1 MKFSELIT
9 KLHSASQPHML
20 MYIDIRSDCEL
31 VDVNILASGQSDVQ
45 AGTLY
50 FADAG
55 QLTPDTVLP
64 TNLLYYGT
72 LPSELADRLT
82 NSAMIDRGEFA
93 VLFQTVKELLSYQQ
107 SDQQLYTQV
116 LYMLCNGAELDR
128 VLTKMTDVTGDLFVV
143 IDSTGKLV
151 AKTKNFYVDYP
162 LWMRSIEQGYCSDI
176 LMEYIEDRRRKN
188 EYSLSD
194 KPFTLFCE
202 HMQRYLLCT
211 RIVYDNFMMGYVII
225 VSKTGMFSAAEQQII
240 PLLSSSA
247 KERIVKS
254 NNGNWIDYRASQ
266 LNNIFADMLAGAQNV
281 DMERRMKLAKLS
293 FPEQKCLAII
303 RPVYYKEPAYYKSR
317 LIPDMQA
324 IFGKTAFSVVK
335 NDLVLLLTAADGGTI
350 TPEQRAALEQYT
362 QGHRLIVGISNCF
375 QANNQLSLH
384 YNMLLQTLQLAK
396 QMRSDQ
402 KLFFFSDYVYYAL
415 LDQVEDKS
423 LLSFIRHPAL
433 DTLIH
438 YDREKSAELY
448 QTLRVFTKCG
458 FNKAH
463 TSERLFLHRNTVN
476 YRIAQIESICGIDLS
491 TTELL
496 FSLQLSFLID
506 GYLNSGAV
514 DSVPMTMTVAAI
526 CGFAGVITNT
536 DAFQSMI
543 TAITSIS
550 IAPILICWVVVAL
563 MCMLTGGSSTGQL
576 VALPIIAPKLQAL
589 GLTAS
594 TIHRVSA
601 FAATTLDSMPYS
613 GSILMLLPMCHM
625 KLKEVYPALFVT
637 TVIATTVGTAAVT
650 LMCVLFPG
658 LA

>member
-72 LPSELADRLT
+72 LPPELADRLT

-247 KERIVKS
+247 KERIVRS

-266 LNNIFADMLAGAQNV
+266 LNNIFADMLAGTQNV

-384 YNMLLQTLQLAK
+384 YNMLLQTCNWPSRCART
-396 QMRSDQ
+396 RSSS
-402 KLFFFSDYVYYAL
+402 FSRTTCITRC
-415 LDQVEDKS
+415 S
-423 LLSFIRHPAL
+423 IRS
-433 DTLIH
+433 
-438 YDREKSAELY
+438 R
-448 QTLRVFTKCG
+448 TKACCP
-458 FNKAH
+458 
-463 TSERLFLHRNTVN
+463 S
-476 YRIAQIESICGIDLS
+476 SGIPRSTRSS
-491 TTELL
+491 TT
-496 FSLQLSFLID
+496 
-506 GYLNSGAV
+506 
-514 DSVPMTMTVAAI
+514 
-526 CGFAGVITNT
+526 
-536 DAFQSMI
+536 
-543 TAITSIS
+543 TAKK
-550 IAPILICWVVVAL
+550 AP
-563 MCMLTGGSSTGQL
+563 SSTRRCAYSPNA
-576 VALPIIAPKLQAL
+576 ALTRRTPPSGSFCTATPST
-589 GLTAS
+589 TAS
-594 TIHRVSA
+594 HRSNPSA
-601 FAATTLDSMPYS
+601 
-613 GSILMLLPMCHM
+613 GSTFRRQSCCFRSSC
-625 KLKEVYPALFVT
+625 LF
-637 TVIATTVGTAAVT
+637 
-650 LMCVLFPG
+650 
-658 LA
+658 

>member
-1 MKFSELIT
+1 MKFSELIS
-9 KLHSASQPHML
+9 KLHAASQPHML
-20 MYIDIRSDCEL
+20 MHIDIRSDCEL
-31 VDVNILASGQSDVQ
+31 MDVNILAPGQSDVQ
-45 AGTLY
+45 TGTLY

-55 QLTPDTVLP
+55 LLTPDTVLP
-64 TNLLYYGT
+64 TNLMYYGA
-72 LPSELADRLT
+72 LPPELASGLT

-93 VLFQTVKELLSYQQ
+93 ALFQSVKELLSYQQ

-116 LYMLCNGAELDR
+116 LYMLCNGTDLDR
-128 VLTKMTDVTGDLFVV
+128 VLTKMTDVTGDLFVM

-162 LWMRSIEQGYCSDI
+162 LWMKSIEQGYCSDI

-225 VSKTGMFSAAEQQII
+225 VSKTGMFSAAEQH
-240 PLLSSSA
+240 
-247 KERIVKS
+247 
-254 NNGNWIDYRASQ
+254 
-266 LNNIFADMLAGAQNV
+266 
-281 DMERRMKLAKLS
+281 
-293 FPEQKCLAII
+293 
-303 RPVYYKEPAYYKSR
+303 
-317 LIPDMQA
+317 
-324 IFGKTAFSVVK
+324 
-335 NDLVLLLTAADGGTI
+335 
-350 TPEQRAALEQYT
+350 AALEQYT

-402 KLFFFSDYVYYAL
+402 KIFFFSDYVYYAL

-438 YDREKSAELY
+438 YDREKGAELY

-463 TSERLFLHRNTVN
+463 TSEQLFLHRNTVN
-476 YRIAQIESICGIDLS
+476 YRISQIESICKIDLS

-506 GYLNSGAV
+506 GYLNN
-514 DSVPMTMTVAAI
+514 VA
-526 CGFAGVITNT
+526 F
-536 DAFQSMI
+536 
-543 TAITSIS
+543 
-550 IAPILICWVVVAL
+550 
-563 MCMLTGGSSTGQL
+563 
-576 VALPIIAPKLQAL
+576 
-589 GLTAS
+589 
-594 TIHRVSA
+594 
-601 FAATTLDSMPYS
+601 
-613 GSILMLLPMCHM
+613 
-625 KLKEVYPALFVT
+625 
-637 TVIATTVGTAAVT
+637 
-650 LMCVLFPG
+650 
-658 LA
+658 

>member
-72 LPSELADRLT
+72 LPPELADRLT

-93 VLFQTVKELLSYQQ
+93 VLFQIVKELLSYQQ

-247 KERIVKS
+247 KERIVRN

-375 QANNQLSLH
+375 QTNN
-384 YNMLLQTLQLAK
+384 
-396 QMRSDQ
+396 
-402 KLFFFSDYVYYAL
+402 
-415 LDQVEDKS
+415 
-423 LLSFIRHPAL
+423 
-433 DTLIH
+433 
-438 YDREKSAELY
+438 
-448 QTLRVFTKCG
+448 
-458 FNKAH
+458 
-463 TSERLFLHRNTVN
+463 
-476 YRIAQIESICGIDLS
+476 
-491 TTELL
+491 
-496 FSLQLSFLID
+496 
-506 GYLNSGAV
+506 
-514 DSVPMTMTVAAI
+514 
-526 CGFAGVITNT
+526 
-536 DAFQSMI
+536 
-543 TAITSIS
+543 
-550 IAPILICWVVVAL
+550 
-563 MCMLTGGSSTGQL
+563 
-576 VALPIIAPKLQAL
+576 
-589 GLTAS
+589 
-594 TIHRVSA
+594 
-601 FAATTLDSMPYS
+601 
-613 GSILMLLPMCHM
+613 
-625 KLKEVYPALFVT
+625 
-637 TVIATTVGTAAVT
+637 
-650 LMCVLFPG
+650 
-658 LA
+658 

>member
-1 MKFSELIT
+1 MLFRSVQKKTAESDSYSAV
-9 KLHSASQPHML
+9 KLA
-20 MYIDIRSDCEL
+20 YRE
-31 VDVNILASGQSDVQ
+31 VDKKKLNK
-45 AGTLY
+45 
-50 FADAG
+50 
-55 QLTPDTVLP
+55 P
-64 TNLLYYGT
+64 
-72 LPSELADRLT
+72 
-82 NSAMIDRGEFA
+82 DRGLFEKLEMSGFKYLREF
-93 VLFQTVKELLSYQQ
+93 KPE
-107 SDQQLYTQV
+107 
-116 LYMLCNGAELDR
+116 N
-128 VLTKMTDVTGDLFVV
+128 TDVTGDLFVV

-506 GYLNSGAV
+506 GYLNN
-514 DSVPMTMTVAAI
+514 VA
-526 CGFAGVITNT
+526 F
-536 DAFQSMI
+536 
-543 TAITSIS
+543 
-550 IAPILICWVVVAL
+550 
-563 MCMLTGGSSTGQL
+563 
-576 VALPIIAPKLQAL
+576 
-589 GLTAS
+589 
-594 TIHRVSA
+594 
-601 FAATTLDSMPYS
+601 
-613 GSILMLLPMCHM
+613 
-625 KLKEVYPALFVT
+625 
-637 TVIATTVGTAAVT
+637 
-650 LMCVLFPG
+650 
-658 LA
+658 

>member
-72 LPSELADRLT
+72 LPPELADRLT

-211 RIVYDNFMMGYVII
+211 RIVGLVSLVVCVVCALGVRQAPVGYTPAGFAGSASSAETQLESYNVRRALKTRPIWHLI
-225 VSKTGMFSAAEQQII
+225 VCTAFFPTMYMIMFPRFSVYMTDAGFTLSAATLGVSIYFI
-240 PLLSSSA
+240 ANTL
-247 KERIVKS
+247 
-254 NNGNWIDYRASQ
+254 
-266 LNNIFADMLAGAQNV
+266 
-281 DMERRMKLAKLS
+281 
-293 FPEQKCLAII
+293 
-303 RPVYYKEPAYYKSR
+303 SR
-317 LIPDMQA
+317 LFLGALCDKISYKHVYGICGVLCILSA
-324 IFGKTAFSVVK
+324 IC
-335 NDLVLLLTAADGGTI
+335 LIAAK
-350 TPEQRAALEQYT
+350 
-362 QGHRLIVGISNCF
+362 
-375 QANNQLSLH
+375 SLFMF
-384 YNMLLQTLQLAK
+384 YLG
-396 QMRSDQ
+396 
-402 KLFFFSDYVYYAL
+402 YAL
-415 LDQVEDKS
+415 LGLGFGATNSVYPVTINKS
-423 LLSFIRHPAL
+423 YGPVYAGGIYGVALFGYMIFCTLITPRISAALVASTGGYTASFIYGIVLSCVAVVSMYLIPKVDRKPL
-433 DTLIH
+433 DAA
-438 YDREKSAELY
+438 EKQAE
-448 QTLRVFTKCG
+448 
-458 FNKAH
+458 
-463 TSERLFLHRNTVN
+463 
-476 YRIAQIESICGIDLS
+476 
-491 TTELL
+491 
-496 FSLQLSFLID
+496 
-506 GYLNSGAV
+506 
-514 DSVPMTMTVAAI
+514 SV
-526 CGFAGVITNT
+526 
-536 DAFQSMI
+536 
-543 TAITSIS
+543 
-550 IAPILICWVVVAL
+550 
-563 MCMLTGGSSTGQL
+563 
-576 VALPIIAPKLQAL
+576 
-589 GLTAS
+589 
-594 TIHRVSA
+594 
-601 FAATTLDSMPYS
+601 
-613 GSILMLLPMCHM
+613 
-625 KLKEVYPALFVT
+625 
-637 TVIATTVGTAAVT
+637 
-650 LMCVLFPG
+650 
-658 LA
+658 

>member
-31 VDVNILASGQSDVQ
+31 ADVNILASGQSDVQ

-72 LPSELADRLT
+72 LPPELADRLT

-240 PLLSSSA
+240 PLLSNSA

-476 YRIAQIESICGIDLS
+476 YRIAQIESICGMLKHLNLDFPITVVGYTLNTMVACQNRS
-491 TTELL
+491 NISLICGGGFYHRNTELFDSPEGVAL
-496 FSLQLSFLID
+496 ISRLNINKCFMAAAGVTSKGNLSCIEPYEFMYKKAAI
-506 GYLNSGAV
+506 NSSSTRILLV
-514 DSVPMTMTVAAI
+514 DSSKFGKMRPCMFSNLSDFDI
-526 CGFAGVITNT
+526 VITDGDIGGNWIRL
-536 DAFQSMI
+536 FEQSN
-543 TAITSIS
+543 
-550 IAPILICWVVVAL
+550 LKY
-563 MCMLTGGSSTGQL
+563 
-576 VALPIIAPKLQAL
+576 II
-589 GLTAS
+589 
-594 TIHRVSA
+594 V
-601 FAATTLDSMPYS
+601 
-613 GSILMLLPMCHM
+613 
-625 KLKEVYPALFVT
+625 
-637 TVIATTVGTAAVT
+637 
-650 LMCVLFPG
+650 
-658 LA
+658 

>member
-31 VDVNILASGQSDVQ
+31 ADVNILASGQSDVQ

-72 LPSELADRLT
+72 LPPELADRLT

-402 KLFFFSDYVYYAL
+402 MLKHLN
-415 LDQVEDKS
+415 LDFPITVVGYTLNTMVACQNRSNIS
-423 LLSFIRHPAL
+423 LI
-433 DTLIH
+433 
-438 YDREKSAELY
+438 
-448 QTLRVFTKCG
+448 CG
-458 FNKAH
+458 GGFY
-463 TSERLFLHRNTVN
+463 HRNTELFDSPEGVALISRLN
-476 YRIAQIESICGIDLS
+476 INKCFMAAAGVTSKGNLSCIEPYEFMYKKAAINSSSTRI
-491 TTELL
+491 LL
-496 FSLQLSFLID
+496 
-506 GYLNSGAV
+506 V
-514 DSVPMTMTVAAI
+514 DSSKFGKMRPCMFSNLSDFDI
-526 CGFAGVITNT
+526 VITDGDIGGNWIRL
-536 DAFQSMI
+536 FEQSN
-543 TAITSIS
+543 
-550 IAPILICWVVVAL
+550 LKY
-563 MCMLTGGSSTGQL
+563 
-576 VALPIIAPKLQAL
+576 II
-589 GLTAS
+589 
-594 TIHRVSA
+594 V
-601 FAATTLDSMPYS
+601 
-613 GSILMLLPMCHM
+613 
-625 KLKEVYPALFVT
+625 
-637 TVIATTVGTAAVT
+637 
-650 LMCVLFPG
+650 
-658 LA
+658 

>member
-31 VDVNILASGQSDVQ
+31 ADVNILASGQSDVQ

-64 TNLLYYGT
+64 INLLYYGT
-72 LPSELADRLT
+72 LPPELADRLT

-247 KERIVKS
+247 KERIVRN

-335 NDLVLLLTAADGGTI
+335 NDLVLLL
-350 TPEQRAALEQYT
+350 
-362 QGHRLIVGISNCF
+362 
-375 QANNQLSLH
+375 
-384 YNMLLQTLQLAK
+384 TLQLAK

-506 GYLNSGAV
+506 GYLNN
-514 DSVPMTMTVAAI
+514 VA
-526 CGFAGVITNT
+526 F
-536 DAFQSMI
+536 
-543 TAITSIS
+543 
-550 IAPILICWVVVAL
+550 
-563 MCMLTGGSSTGQL
+563 
-576 VALPIIAPKLQAL
+576 
-589 GLTAS
+589 
-594 TIHRVSA
+594 
-601 FAATTLDSMPYS
+601 
-613 GSILMLLPMCHM
+613 
-625 KLKEVYPALFVT
+625 
-637 TVIATTVGTAAVT
+637 
-650 LMCVLFPG
+650 
-658 LA
+658 

>member
-1 MKFSELIT
+1 
-9 KLHSASQPHML
+9 ML

-31 VDVNILASGQSDVQ
+31 ADVNILASGQSDVQ

-72 LPSELADRLT
+72 LPPELADRLT

-402 KLFFFSDYVYYAL
+402 KLFFFSDYVYYARCSIRSRTKACCPSSGIPRSTRSSTTTAKKAPSSTRRCAYSPNAAL
-415 LDQVEDKS
+415 TRRTPPS
-423 LLSFIRHPAL
+423 GSFCTATPSTTASHRSNP
-433 DTLIH
+433 
-438 YDREKSAELY
+438 SA
-448 QTLRVFTKCG
+448 
-458 FNKAH
+458 
-463 TSERLFLHRNTVN
+463 
-476 YRIAQIESICGIDLS
+476 GIDLS

-506 GYLNSGAV
+506 GYLNN
-514 DSVPMTMTVAAI
+514 VA
-526 CGFAGVITNT
+526 F
-536 DAFQSMI
+536 
-543 TAITSIS
+543 
-550 IAPILICWVVVAL
+550 
-563 MCMLTGGSSTGQL
+563 
-576 VALPIIAPKLQAL
+576 
-589 GLTAS
+589 
-594 TIHRVSA
+594 
-601 FAATTLDSMPYS
+601 
-613 GSILMLLPMCHM
+613 
-625 KLKEVYPALFVT
+625 
-637 TVIATTVGTAAVT
+637 
-650 LMCVLFPG
+650 
-658 LA
+658 

>member
-1 MKFSELIT
+1 MKFSELIS
-9 KLHSASQPHML
+9 KLHAASQPHML
-20 MYIDIRSDCEL
+20 MHIDIRSDCEL
-31 VDVNILASGQSDVQ
+31 MDVNILAPGQSDVQ
-45 AGTLY
+45 TGTLY

-55 QLTPDTVLP
+55 LLTPDTVLP
-64 TNLLYYGT
+64 TNLMYYGA
-72 LPSELADRLT
+72 LPPELASGLT

-93 VLFQTVKELLSYQQ
+93 ALFQSVKELLSYQQ

-116 LYMLCNGAELDR
+116 LYMLCNGTDLDR
-128 VLTKMTDVTGDLFVV
+128 VLTKMTDVTGDLFVM

-162 LWMRSIEQGYCSDI
+162 LWMKSIEQGYCSDI

-225 VSKTGMFSAAEQQII
+225 VSKSGMFSAAEQQII

-266 LNNIFADMLAGAQNV
+266 LNNVFTDMLTGTQNM
-281 DMERRMKLAKLS
+281 DMDRRMKLAKLS

-303 RPVYYKEPAYYKSR
+303 RPVYYKEPAYYKNRLIPDMLTGTQNMDMDRRMKLAKLSFPEQKCLAIIRPVYYKEPAYYKNR

-324 IFGKTAFSVVK
+324 IFGKTAFSVIK
-335 NDLVLLLTAADGGTI
+335 NDLVLLLAAANSGTI
-350 TPEQRAALEQYT
+350 SPEQRAALEQYT

-402 KLFFFSDYVYYAL
+402 KIFFFSDYVYYAL

-433 DTLIH
+433 DTLIR
-438 YDREKSAELY
+438 YDREKGAELY

-463 TSERLFLHRNTVN
+463 TSEQLFLHRNTVN
-476 YRIAQIESICGIDLS
+476 YRISQIESICKIDLS

-506 GYLNSGAV
+506 GYLNN
-514 DSVPMTMTVAAI
+514 VA
-526 CGFAGVITNT
+526 F
-536 DAFQSMI
+536 
-543 TAITSIS
+543 
-550 IAPILICWVVVAL
+550 
-563 MCMLTGGSSTGQL
+563 
-576 VALPIIAPKLQAL
+576 
-589 GLTAS
+589 
-594 TIHRVSA
+594 
-601 FAATTLDSMPYS
+601 
-613 GSILMLLPMCHM
+613 
-625 KLKEVYPALFVT
+625 
-637 TVIATTVGTAAVT
+637 
-650 LMCVLFPG
+650 
-658 LA
+658 